1 MVNFGPV
8 GFGRVLATSKSK
20 VGHEYGSMT
29 HLPLRPTFVNLNKW
43 PESEVVDRFSC
54 RQMYLR
60 SYKFSREKKVGV
72 TEKTLKCF
80 DKLKEKVVCVRNK
93 LNLKNKYKV
102 LMRATDVTYAAFSI
116 FQSFLPCSAKF
127 DVLHDF

>member
-29 HLPLRPTFVNLNKW
+29 PTFVNLNKW

-116 FQSFLPCSAKF
+116 FQSFLPCSAKV